1 MVRRL
6 KMSWEM
12 QVWEQA
18 TRQHTHS
25 GVEADL
31 MIKRAYVKVSTPIL
45 NGAQR
50 GDGRSGWSTIPP

>member
-1 MVRRL
+1 MAIEDELGDASVGT
-6 KMSWEM
+6 S
-12 QVWEQA
+12 
-18 TRQHTHS
+18 HTTTHT

-50 GDGRSGWSTIPP
+50 GDGRSGRSTIPP